1 MDNIKIIVASDSIG
15 ETAELVARAG
25 VSQFNL
31 NNVSMNSFD
40 IHISNHS
47 KMLMKSFKLLKI
59 RMQSL
64 FIH

>member
-31 NNVSMNSFD
+31 NNVNMNSFA
-40 IHISNHS
+40 ILTLNLLR
-47 KMLMKSFKLLKI
+47 MLM
-59 RMQSL
+59 R
-64 FIH
+64 

>member
-25 VSQFNL
+25 VHNSTL

-40 IHISNHS
+40 IHISNH
-47 KMLMKSFKLLKI
+47 LKC
-59 RMQSL
+59 
-64 FIH
+64 

>member
-31 NNVSMNSFD
+31 NNVNTNSFA
-40 IHISNHS
+40 ILTLNLLR
-47 KMLMKSFKLLKI
+47 MLMK
-59 RMQSL
+59 
-64 FIH
+64 